1 MLSPN
6 LQKLTA
12 NSTPFFW
19 NDDLQK
25 ELDEMKAALMQHI
38 KLTPLDTVST
48 VTEDIER
55 VNNAITD
62 VNICRIQYNIITFN
76 LYYANLLN
84 KYLHLLIF
92 LLGITFAFDILS
104 VYLRE
109 GKIGRSEPQCSHLRR
124 QNMDFTL

>member
-1 MLSPN
+1 
-6 LQKLTA
+6 
-12 NSTPFFW
+12 
-19 NDDLQK
+19 
-25 ELDEMKAALMQHI
+25 MKAALMQHI

-48 VTEDIER
+48 VTEDVER

-62 VNICRIQYNIITFN
+62 VNICRIQSFILFITTFN

-109 GKIGRSEPQCSHLRR
+109 GKIGRSEPHVSVV
-124 QNMDFTL
+124 T